1 MKYSK
6 KWVLYLMIFLIAFP
20 VISLIQ
26 SCGNPSY
33 RNYRK
38 VVKKKRIKHAK
49 RYKGKYQRKLR
60 RSTVPIHNRYILKN
74 KRRTNIHY

>member
-6 KWVLYLMIFLIAFP
+6 KWIIYLLVFLIAFP
-20 VISLIQ
+20 VISLFQ
-26 SCGNPSY
+26 SCRNPSY

-74 KRRTNIHY
+74 KRKTSIHY